1 MIESHLVLIHSKND
15 VRKAW
20 NMSSMSIQ
28 SDQSTREQSV
38 QRRIIEPFSEKQVA
52 AGVLFRGISSY
63 GYDLRASAKPGGA
76 G

>member
-52 AGVLFRGISSY
+52 SGVLSRRITSDGD
-63 GYDLRASAKPGGA
+63 DLRASAEPGGA